1 MIIAFLRPQLQALAL
16 YEQDFILFYLFIS
29 LYFYSLAYN
38 EAVCS
43 SVKGDRVSSG
53 LSPQKKSGNQM
64 KVQTPSFQSSSSSLR
79 VKPFP

>member
-43 SVKGDRVSSG
+43 SVKDDRVSSG
-53 LSPQKKSGNQM
+53 LSPQKK
-64 KVQTPSFQSSSSSLR
+64 KRQSNESTDAE
-79 VKPFP
+79 FPVL